1 MSFTKF
7 LFMDVISSCQAVRDV
22 VASHGLL
29 VSLFERIHFFLQRLK
44 RYTGMSLT
52 KELKELLGKIMAEL
66 LSILALSTKA
76 MSERGVSE
84 LIYLLPFF
92 CSTMG

>member
-1 MSFTKF
+1 
-7 LFMDVISSCQAVRDV
+7 MDVTSSCQAARDV

-29 VSLFERIHFFLQRLK
+29 ISLFERIYFFLQRLK

-52 KELKELLGKIMAEL
+52 KELKELLGKTMAEL
-66 LSILALSTKA
+66 LSILALSTKS

-84 LIYLLPFF
+84 LMLIDFF
-92 CSTMG
+92 TFFWLTMR